1 MQITDLVHQ
10 YYNNVSSGSTVS
22 NGTEGIHQVS
32 STLSQLQEGQVFE
45 GSVVS
50 KDGEKVV
57 ISLDNGQNVSARL
70 QGNISLSEG
79 SSVFFQVKSN
89 SGGSIELTP
98 IPNQL
103 SNNPTILNALDAAGL
118 PAIDKNLVMVDS
130 MMKNSMSIDSNAL
143 MSMARQIARN
153 PETDV
158 SILVDMNRL
167 RIPTTPEMVSQY
179 ENYLANQNA
188 VLDSLSELST
198 NITESISNGSL
209 NAEDALNLQTEIFQ
223 LMTGENAGENSPA
236 VGDTSG
242 QLAQTPDELTDQTGK
257 TVSQELTGQARET
270 VGQNLTGQTKET
282 VSQEP
287 IGQAKEIV
295 SQELAGQAGE
305 TVSQELTGQAR
316 EIAIQEP
323 TGQVALTHDSEF
335 AGQLTE
341 EVTGQI
347 SEEVSGQS
355 TGEIKGESREVI
367 VREAPE
373 SVSYALKD
381 SGLSSLERE
390 LKALPDFEKMHSSY
404 FDADGKLR
412 PDTDAKELA
421 RDILQYLKENPDA
434 LKKNA
439 DLLTGKSFSALMK
452 NVYEQ
457 SFTVKPE
464 ELMGKEHP
472 MKELYKNMTVR
483 LNEVDQLLQKTIGE
497 DNPAS
502 RTIHNVQDNVKFM
515 DTLNQ
520 NYTYLQIPLRMS
532 GQNATGQL
540 YVYHNKRKGKSA
552 ENEELT
558 AFLHFDMEH
567 LGSTDI
573 AVKLKNKKV
582 DTRFYMDNDASY
594 DLIEA
599 NLPILEARL
608 NAKGYTCKLEVSN
621 DKHPVNFITEI
632 VEKDAPKAGTLQKYS
647 FDVKA

>member
-118 PAIDKNLVMVDS
+118 TASDKNLVMVDS

-257 TVSQELTGQARET
+257 TVSQELTGQARE
-270 VGQNLTGQTKET
+270 
-282 VSQEP
+282 
-287 IGQAKEIV
+287 
-295 SQELAGQAGE
+295 
-305 TVSQELTGQAR
+305 
-316 EIAIQEP
+316 IAIQEP
-323 TGQVALTHDSEF
+323 TGQVALTHDSEL

-381 SGLSSLERE
+381 SGLFGLERE

-594 DLIEA
+594 DLIRE

>member
-118 PAIDKNLVMVDS
+118 PASDKNLVMVDS

-188 VLDSLSELST
+188 VLDSFSELST

-257 TVSQELTGQARET
+257 TVSQEL
-270 VGQNLTGQTKET
+270 
-282 VSQEP
+282 
-287 IGQAKEIV
+287 IGQVKEIV
-295 SQELAGQAGE
+295 SQELA
-305 TVSQELTGQAR
+305 
-316 EIAIQEP
+316 
-323 TGQVALTHDSEF
+323 GQVALTHDSEF

>member
-118 PAIDKNLVMVDS
+118 PASDKNLVMVDS

-188 VLDSLSELST
+188 VLDSFSELST

-242 QLAQTPDELTDQTGK
+242 QLAQTPDELTDQTGEP
-257 TVSQELTGQARET
+257 VSQELTGQARET
-270 VGQNLTGQTKET
+270 VN
-282 VSQEP
+282 
-287 IGQAKEIV
+287 
-295 SQELAGQAGE
+295 QEL
-305 TVSQELTGQAR
+305 
-316 EIAIQEP
+316 
-323 TGQVALTHDSEF
+323 TGQVALTHDSEL

-373 SVSYALKD
+373 TVSYALKD

-390 LKALPDFEKMHSSY
+390 FKALPDFEKMQSSY

-421 RDILQYLKENPDA
+421 RDILQYLKENSDA

>member
-118 PAIDKNLVMVDS
+118 PASDKNLVMVDS

-188 VLDSLSELST
+188 VLDSFSELST

-223 LMTGENAGENSPA
+223 LMTGEYAGENSPA

-257 TVSQELTGQARET
+257 TVSQELTGQ
-270 VGQNLTGQTKET
+270 V
-282 VSQEP
+282 
-287 IGQAKEIV
+287 KEIV
-295 SQELAGQAGE
+295 SQELA
-305 TVSQELTGQAR
+305 
-316 EIAIQEP
+316 
-323 TGQVALTHDSEF
+323 GQVALTHDSEF

-381 SGLSSLERE
+381 SGLFGLERE

-421 RDILQYLKENPDA
+421 RDILQYLKENSDA

-573 AVKLKNKKV
+573 AVKLRNKKV

-621 DKHPVNFITEI
+621 DKHPVNFMTEI

>member
-118 PAIDKNLVMVDS
+118 SASDKNLVMVDS

-188 VLDSLSELST
+188 VLDSFSELST

-270 VGQNLTGQTKET
+270 VN
-282 VSQEP
+282 
-287 IGQAKEIV
+287 
-295 SQELAGQAGE
+295 QEL
-305 TVSQELTGQAR
+305 
-316 EIAIQEP
+316 
-323 TGQVALTHDSEF
+323 TGQVALTHDSEL

>member
-118 PAIDKNLVMVDS
+118 PASDKNLVMVDS

-257 TVSQELTGQARET
+257 TVSQELTGQARE
-270 VGQNLTGQTKET
+270 
-282 VSQEP
+282 
-287 IGQAKEIV
+287 
-295 SQELAGQAGE
+295 
-305 TVSQELTGQAR
+305 
-316 EIAIQEP
+316 IAIQEP

-347 SEEVSGQS
+347 TEEVSGQS

-373 SVSYALKD
+373 TVSYALKD

-421 RDILQYLKENPDA
+421 RDIVQYLKENSDA

>member
-118 PAIDKNLVMVDS
+118 PASDKNLVMVDS

-188 VLDSLSELST
+188 VLDSFSELST

-257 TVSQELTGQARET
+257 TVSLELT
-270 VGQNLTGQTKET
+270 
-282 VSQEP
+282 
-287 IGQAKEIV
+287 GQAKEIV

-381 SGLSSLERE
+381 SGLFGLERE

-412 PDTDAKELA
+412 PDTDAKDLA

>member
-118 PAIDKNLVMVDS
+118 PASDKNLVMVDS

-188 VLDSLSELST
+188 VLDSFSELST

-209 NAEDALNLQTEIFQ
+209 NAEDVLNLQTEIFQ

-257 TVSQELTGQARET
+257 TVSQELTGQAKET

-287 IGQAKEIV
+287 
-295 SQELAGQAGE
+295 
-305 TVSQELTGQAR
+305 
-316 EIAIQEP
+316 
-323 TGQVALTHDSEF
+323 TGQVALTHDSEL

-390 LKALPDFEKMHSSY
+390 LKALPDFETMHSSY

>member
-188 VLDSLSELST
+188 VLDSFSELST

-223 LMTGENAGENSPA
+223 LMTGEYAGENSPA

-257 TVSQELTGQARET
+257 TVSQELTGQ
-270 VGQNLTGQTKET
+270 V
-282 VSQEP
+282 
-287 IGQAKEIV
+287 KEI
-295 SQELAGQAGE
+295 
-305 TVSQELTGQAR
+305 VSQELTGQAR

-347 SEEVSGQS
+347 TEEVSGQS

-373 SVSYALKD
+373 TVSYALKD

-421 RDILQYLKENPDA
+421 RDILQYLKENSDA

>member
-118 PAIDKNLVMVDS
+118 PASDKNLVMVDS

-188 VLDSLSELST
+188 VLDSFSELST

-209 NAEDALNLQTEIFQ
+209 NAEDVLNLQTEIFQ

-257 TVSQELTGQARET
+257 TVSQELT
-270 VGQNLTGQTKET
+270 
-282 VSQEP
+282 
-287 IGQAKEIV
+287 GQAKEIV

-381 SGLSSLERE
+381 SGLFGLERE

>member
-118 PAIDKNLVMVDS
+118 PASDKNLVMVDS

-188 VLDSLSELST
+188 LLDSLSELST

-287 IGQAKEIV
+287 
-295 SQELAGQAGE
+295 
-305 TVSQELTGQAR
+305 
-316 EIAIQEP
+316 
-323 TGQVALTHDSEF
+323 TGQVALTHDSEL

>member
-118 PAIDKNLVMVDS
+118 PASDKNLVMVDS

-188 VLDSLSELST
+188 VLDSFSELST

-209 NAEDALNLQTEIFQ
+209 NAEDVLNLQTEIFQ

-257 TVSQELTGQARET
+257 TVSQEL
-270 VGQNLTGQTKET
+270 
-282 VSQEP
+282 
-287 IGQAKEIV
+287 IGQVKEIV

-381 SGLSSLERE
+381 SGLSGLERE

>member
-32 STLSQLQEGQVFE
+32 TTLSQLQEGQVFE

-118 PAIDKNLVMVDS
+118 PASDKNLVMVDS

-257 TVSQELTGQARET
+257 TVSQELTGQ
-270 VGQNLTGQTKET
+270 V
-282 VSQEP
+282 
-287 IGQAKEIV
+287 KEIV
-295 SQELAGQAGE
+295 SQEP
-305 TVSQELTGQAR
+305 TGQAR
-316 EIAIQEP
+316 EIVIQEP
-323 TGQVALTHDSEF
+323 TGQARETVNQELTGQVALTHDSEL

-373 SVSYALKD
+373 TVSYALKD
-381 SGLSSLERE
+381 SGLSGLERE

-540 YVYHNKRKGKSA
+540 YVYHNKRKGKSV

-594 DLIEA
+594 DLIRE

>member
-188 VLDSLSELST
+188 VLDSFSELST

-223 LMTGENAGENSPA
+223 LMTGEYAGENSPA

-257 TVSQELTGQARET
+257 TVSQELTGQ
-270 VGQNLTGQTKET
+270 V
-282 VSQEP
+282 
-287 IGQAKEIV
+287 KEIV

-347 SEEVSGQS
+347 TEEVSGQS

-373 SVSYALKD
+373 TVSYALKD

-421 RDILQYLKENPDA
+421 RDILQYLKENSDA

>member
-118 PAIDKNLVMVDS
+118 TASDKNLVMVDS

-188 VLDSLSELST
+188 VLDSFSELST
-198 NITESISNGSL
+198 NITESISNVSL
-209 NAEDALNLQTEIFQ
+209 NAEDALKLQTEMFQ
-223 LMTGENAGENSPA
+223 LITGENAGENSPA

-257 TVSQELTGQARET
+257 TVSQELT
-270 VGQNLTGQTKET
+270 
-282 VSQEP
+282 
-287 IGQAKEIV
+287 GQAKEIV

-323 TGQVALTHDSEF
+323 TGQVALTHDSEL

-381 SGLSSLERE
+381 SGLFGLERE

-412 PDTDAKELA
+412 PDTDAKDLA

>member
-118 PAIDKNLVMVDS
+118 PASDKNLVMVDS

-236 VGDTSG
+236 VGDISG

-270 VGQNLTGQTKET
+270 VN
-282 VSQEP
+282 
-287 IGQAKEIV
+287 
-295 SQELAGQAGE
+295 QEL
-305 TVSQELTGQAR
+305 
-316 EIAIQEP
+316 
-323 TGQVALTHDSEF
+323 TGQVALTHDSEL

-381 SGLSSLERE
+381 SGLSGLERE

-421 RDILQYLKENPDA
+421 RDILQYLRENPDA

-552 ENEELT
+552 ENVELT

>member
-118 PAIDKNLVMVDS
+118 PASDKNLVMVDS

-209 NAEDALNLQTEIFQ
+209 NAEIALNLQTEIFQ

-242 QLAQTPDELTDQTGK
+242 QLAQTPDELTDQTGEP
-257 TVSQELTGQARET
+257 VSQELTGQARET
-270 VGQNLTGQTKET
+270 VN
-282 VSQEP
+282 
-287 IGQAKEIV
+287 
-295 SQELAGQAGE
+295 QEL
-305 TVSQELTGQAR
+305 
-316 EIAIQEP
+316 

-347 SEEVSGQS
+347 TEEVSGQS

-373 SVSYALKD
+373 TVSYALKD
-381 SGLSSLERE
+381 SGLSGLERE

>member
-118 PAIDKNLVMVDS
+118 PASDKNLVMVDS

-188 VLDSLSELST
+188 VLDSFSELST

-257 TVSQELTGQARET
+257 TVSQEL
-270 VGQNLTGQTKET
+270 
-282 VSQEP
+282 
-287 IGQAKEIV
+287 IGQVKEIV
-295 SQELAGQAGE
+295 SQELA
-305 TVSQELTGQAR
+305 
-316 EIAIQEP
+316 
-323 TGQVALTHDSEF
+323 GQVALTHDSEF

-381 SGLSSLERE
+381 SGLSGLERE
-390 LKALPDFEKMHSSY
+390 LKALPDFEKIHSSY

>member
-118 PAIDKNLVMVDS
+118 PASDKNLVMVDS

-223 LMTGENAGENSPA
+223 LMTGEYAGENSPA

-257 TVSQELTGQARET
+257 TVSQELTGQ
-270 VGQNLTGQTKET
+270 
-282 VSQEP
+282 
-287 IGQAKEIV
+287 
-295 SQELAGQAGE
+295 
-305 TVSQELTGQAR
+305 
-316 EIAIQEP
+316 
-323 TGQVALTHDSEF
+323 VALTHDSEL

-373 SVSYALKD
+373 TVSYALKD

-421 RDILQYLKENPDA
+421 RDILQYLKENSDA

>member
-10 YYNNVSSGSTVS
+10 YYNNVSSGSTVL

-118 PAIDKNLVMVDS
+118 PASDKNLVMVDS

-188 VLDSLSELST
+188 VLDSFSELST

-242 QLAQTPDELTDQTGK
+242 QLVQTPDELTDQTGEP
-257 TVSQELTGQARET
+257 VSQELTGQARET

-287 IGQAKEIV
+287 IGQVKEIV
-295 SQELAGQAGE
+295 SQELAGQ
-305 TVSQELTGQAR
+305 
-316 EIAIQEP
+316 
-323 TGQVALTHDSEF
+323 VALTHDSEL

-347 SEEVSGQS
+347 TEEVSGQS

>member
-118 PAIDKNLVMVDS
+118 PASDKNLVMVDS

-188 VLDSLSELST
+188 VLDSFSELST

-257 TVSQELTGQARET
+257 TVSQEL
-270 VGQNLTGQTKET
+270 
-282 VSQEP
+282 
-287 IGQAKEIV
+287 IGQVKEIV

-316 EIAIQEP
+316 ETVNQEL
-323 TGQVALTHDSEF
+323 TGQVALTYDSEF

-381 SGLSSLERE
+381 SGLSGLERE

-421 RDILQYLKENPDA
+421 RDILQYLRENPDA

>member
-1 MQITDLVHQ
+1 M
-10 YYNNVSSGSTVS
+10 
-22 NGTEGIHQVS
+22 
-32 STLSQLQEGQVFE
+32 
-45 GSVVS
+45 
-50 KDGEKVV
+50 
-57 ISLDNGQNVSARL
+57 
-70 QGNISLSEG
+70 
-79 SSVFFQVKSN
+79 
-89 SGGSIELTP
+89 
-98 IPNQL
+98 
-103 SNNPTILNALDAAGL
+103 
-118 PAIDKNLVMVDS
+118 
-130 MMKNSMSIDSNAL
+130 
-143 MSMARQIARN
+143 
-153 PETDV
+153 
-158 SILVDMNRL
+158 
-167 RIPTTPEMVSQY
+167 
-179 ENYLANQNA
+179 
-188 VLDSLSELST
+188 
-198 NITESISNGSL
+198 
-209 NAEDALNLQTEIFQ
+209 
-223 LMTGENAGENSPA
+223 
-236 VGDTSG
+236 
-242 QLAQTPDELTDQTGK
+242 
-257 TVSQELTGQARET
+257 
-270 VGQNLTGQTKET
+270 
-282 VSQEP
+282 
-287 IGQAKEIV
+287 
-295 SQELAGQAGE
+295 
-305 TVSQELTGQAR
+305 
-316 EIAIQEP
+316 
-323 TGQVALTHDSEF
+323 
-335 AGQLTE
+335 
-341 EVTGQI
+341 
-347 SEEVSGQS
+347 
-355 TGEIKGESREVI
+355 
-367 VREAPE
+367 
-373 SVSYALKD
+373 KD

-621 DKHPVNFITEI
+621 DKHPVNFMTEI

>member
-118 PAIDKNLVMVDS
+118 TASDKNLVMVDS

-188 VLDSLSELST
+188 VLDSFSELST

-209 NAEDALNLQTEIFQ
+209 NAEDVLNLQTEIFQ

-257 TVSQELTGQARET
+257 TVSQEL
-270 VGQNLTGQTKET
+270 
-282 VSQEP
+282 
-287 IGQAKEIV
+287 IGQVKEIV

-316 EIAIQEP
+316 ETVNQEL

-381 SGLSSLERE
+381 SGLFGLERE

>member
-118 PAIDKNLVMVDS
+118 TASDKNLVMVDS

-188 VLDSLSELST
+188 VLDSFSELST

-209 NAEDALNLQTEIFQ
+209 NAEDVLNLQTEIFQ

-257 TVSQELTGQARET
+257 TVSQELTGQA
-270 VGQNLTGQTKET
+270 
-282 VSQEP
+282 
-287 IGQAKEIV
+287 KEIV

-323 TGQVALTHDSEF
+323 TGQVALTHDSEL

-381 SGLSSLERE
+381 SGLFGLERE

-412 PDTDAKELA
+412 PDTDAKDLA

-540 YVYHNKRKGKSA
+540 YVYHNKRKGKSV

-573 AVKLKNKKV
+573 AVKLKNKMV

-621 DKHPVNFITEI
+621 DKHPVNFMTEI

>member
-32 STLSQLQEGQVFE
+32 TTLSQLQEGQVFE

-118 PAIDKNLVMVDS
+118 PASDKNLVMVDS

-188 VLDSLSELST
+188 VLDSLSELSR

-257 TVSQELTGQARET
+257 TVSQELTGQ
-270 VGQNLTGQTKET
+270 V
-282 VSQEP
+282 
-287 IGQAKEIV
+287 KEIV
-295 SQELAGQAGE
+295 SQEP
-305 TVSQELTGQAR
+305 TGQAR
-316 EIAIQEP
+316 EIVIQEP
-323 TGQVALTHDSEF
+323 TGQARETVNQELTGQVALTHDSEL

-373 SVSYALKD
+373 TVSYALKD
-381 SGLSSLERE
+381 SGLSGLERE

-540 YVYHNKRKGKSA
+540 YVYHNKRKGKSV

-594 DLIEA
+594 DLIRE

>member
-118 PAIDKNLVMVDS
+118 PASDKNLVMVDS

-188 VLDSLSELST
+188 VLDSFSELST

-295 SQELAGQAGE
+295 SQE
-305 TVSQELTGQAR
+305 
-316 EIAIQEP
+316 P
-323 TGQVALTHDSEF
+323 TGQVALTHDSEL

-347 SEEVSGQS
+347 TEEVSGQS

>member
-118 PAIDKNLVMVDS
+118 PASDKNLVMVDS

-188 VLDSLSELST
+188 VLDSFSELST

-257 TVSQELTGQARET
+257 TVSQELT
-270 VGQNLTGQTKET
+270 
-282 VSQEP
+282 
-287 IGQAKEIV
+287 GQAKEIV

-381 SGLSSLERE
+381 SGLFGLERE

-412 PDTDAKELA
+412 PDTDAKDLA

>member
-118 PAIDKNLVMVDS
+118 PASDKNLVMVDS

-257 TVSQELTGQARET
+257 TVSQELTGQARE
-270 VGQNLTGQTKET
+270 
-282 VSQEP
+282 
-287 IGQAKEIV
+287 
-295 SQELAGQAGE
+295 
-305 TVSQELTGQAR
+305 
-316 EIAIQEP
+316 IAIQEA
-323 TGQVALTHDSEF
+323 TGQVALTHDSVL

-347 SEEVSGQS
+347 SEAVSGLS

>member
-188 VLDSLSELST
+188 VLDSFSELST

-270 VGQNLTGQTKET
+270 VN
-282 VSQEP
+282 
-287 IGQAKEIV
+287 
-295 SQELAGQAGE
+295 QEL
-305 TVSQELTGQAR
+305 
-316 EIAIQEP
+316 
-323 TGQVALTHDSEF
+323 TGQVALTHDSEL

-621 DKHPVNFITEI
+621 DKHPVNFMTEI

>member
-118 PAIDKNLVMVDS
+118 TASDKNLVMVDS

-153 PETDV
+153 PETNV

-188 VLDSLSELST
+188 VLDSFSELST

-209 NAEDALNLQTEIFQ
+209 NAEDVLNLQTEIFQ

-257 TVSQELTGQARET
+257 TVSQELT
-270 VGQNLTGQTKET
+270 
-282 VSQEP
+282 
-287 IGQAKEIV
+287 GQAKEIV

-381 SGLSSLERE
+381 SGLSGLERE

>member
-50 KDGEKVV
+50 KDGEEVV

-118 PAIDKNLVMVDS
+118 PASDKNLVMVDS

-188 VLDSLSELST
+188 VLDSFSELST

-270 VGQNLTGQTKET
+270 VN
-282 VSQEP
+282 
-287 IGQAKEIV
+287 
-295 SQELAGQAGE
+295 QEL
-305 TVSQELTGQAR
+305 
-316 EIAIQEP
+316 
-323 TGQVALTHDSEF
+323 TGQVALTHDSEL

-421 RDILQYLKENPDA
+421 RDILQYLRENPDA

>member
-118 PAIDKNLVMVDS
+118 TASDKNLVMVDS

-257 TVSQELTGQARET
+257 TVSQEL
-270 VGQNLTGQTKET
+270 
-282 VSQEP
+282 
-287 IGQAKEIV
+287 IGQVKEIV

-381 SGLSSLERE
+381 SGLFGLERE

-412 PDTDAKELA
+412 PDTDAKDLA

-594 DLIEA
+594 DLIEV

>member
-118 PAIDKNLVMVDS
+118 TASDKNLVMVDS

-209 NAEDALNLQTEIFQ
+209 NAEDVLNLQTEIFQ

-257 TVSQELTGQARET
+257 TVSQEL
-270 VGQNLTGQTKET
+270 
-282 VSQEP
+282 
-287 IGQAKEIV
+287 IGQVKEIV

-316 EIAIQEP
+316 ETVNQEL
-323 TGQVALTHDSEF
+323 TGQVALTHDSEL

-381 SGLSSLERE
+381 SGLFGLERE

-412 PDTDAKELA
+412 PDTDAKDLA
-421 RDILQYLKENPDA
+421 RDILQYLRENPDA

-594 DLIEA
+594 DLIEV

>member
-118 PAIDKNLVMVDS
+118 PASDKNLVMVDS

-242 QLAQTPDELTDQTGK
+242 QLAQTPDELTDQTGEP
-257 TVSQELTGQARET
+257 VSQELTGQARET

-295 SQELAGQAGE
+295 SQE
-305 TVSQELTGQAR
+305 
-316 EIAIQEP
+316 P
-323 TGQVALTHDSEF
+323 TGQVALTHDSEL

-347 SEEVSGQS
+347 TEEVSGQS

>member
-118 PAIDKNLVMVDS
+118 PASDKNLVMVDS

-236 VGDTSG
+236 VGDISG

-270 VGQNLTGQTKET
+270 VN
-282 VSQEP
+282 
-287 IGQAKEIV
+287 
-295 SQELAGQAGE
+295 QEL
-305 TVSQELTGQAR
+305 
-316 EIAIQEP
+316 

-381 SGLSSLERE
+381 SGLSGLERE

-421 RDILQYLKENPDA
+421 RDILQYLRENPDA

-552 ENEELT
+552 ENVELT

>member
-188 VLDSLSELST
+188 VLDSFSELST

-223 LMTGENAGENSPA
+223 LMTGEYAGENSPA

-257 TVSQELTGQARET
+257 TVSQELTGQ
-270 VGQNLTGQTKET
+270 V
-282 VSQEP
+282 
-287 IGQAKEIV
+287 KEIV
-295 SQELAGQAGE
+295 SQELAGQ
-305 TVSQELTGQAR
+305 
-316 EIAIQEP
+316 
-323 TGQVALTHDSEF
+323 VALTHDSEL

-421 RDILQYLKENPDA
+421 RDILQYLKENSDA

-573 AVKLKNKKV
+573 AVKLKNKMV

>member
-118 PAIDKNLVMVDS
+118 PASDKNLVMVDS

-257 TVSQELTGQARET
+257 TVSQELTGQA
-270 VGQNLTGQTKET
+270 
-282 VSQEP
+282 
-287 IGQAKEIV
+287 KEIV

-305 TVSQELTGQAR
+305 TVSQELTGQ
-316 EIAIQEP
+316 
-323 TGQVALTHDSEF
+323 VALTHDSEL

-381 SGLSSLERE
+381 SGLFGLERE

-412 PDTDAKELA
+412 PDTDAKDLA

>member
-118 PAIDKNLVMVDS
+118 PASDKNLVMVDS

-167 RIPTTPEMVSQY
+167 RIPATPEMVSQY

-188 VLDSLSELST
+188 VLDSFSELST

-236 VGDTSG
+236 VGDISG

-270 VGQNLTGQTKET
+270 VN
-282 VSQEP
+282 
-287 IGQAKEIV
+287 
-295 SQELAGQAGE
+295 QEL
-305 TVSQELTGQAR
+305 
-316 EIAIQEP
+316 

-381 SGLSSLERE
+381 SGLSGLERE

-421 RDILQYLKENPDA
+421 RDILQYLRENPDA

-552 ENEELT
+552 ENVELT

>member
-118 PAIDKNLVMVDS
+118 PASDKNLVMVDS

-188 VLDSLSELST
+188 VLDSFSELST

-270 VGQNLTGQTKET
+270 VN
-282 VSQEP
+282 
-287 IGQAKEIV
+287 
-295 SQELAGQAGE
+295 QEL
-305 TVSQELTGQAR
+305 
-316 EIAIQEP
+316 
-323 TGQVALTHDSEF
+323 TGQVALTHDSEL

-390 LKALPDFEKMHSSY
+390 LKALPDFEKMHSLY

-558 AFLHFDMEH
+558 AFLHFDMEN